1 MENFTWSNESRL
13 ENMVQFPTTINGVV
27 GISVA
32 KHSLPGNTYYCGYV
46 VLNDSHPYY
55 GKHYEECDSFDIPH
69 SVYLF

>member
-46 VLNDSHPYY
+46 VLNDSHP
-55 GKHYEECDSFDIPH
+55 
-69 SVYLF
+69 